1 MNRMLRILT
10 ASIIGGLLLGG
21 CAGSAASPPAAQP
34 ASAEPIG
41 PVAPAV
47 PAPPAANGTTNTV
60 TLVRSPTCGCCE
72 GHEEHL
78 TAAGYEVR
86 SVLTDGYGDV
96 KDAQGVPL
104 EMRSCHT
111 SLVGR
116 YFVEGHVPAAAI
128 EQLLRD
134 APDIDGIAL
143 PGMPPG
149 SPGMGGI
156 AADGLTV
163 WAIDG
168 GEVVGEFGNFAGV
181 GR

>member
-1 MNRMLRILT
+1 MNRMLRTLIVSIL
-10 ASIIGGLLLGG
+10 AGMLIAG
-21 CAGSAASPPAAQP
+21 CAGAAATPPPAAQP
-34 ASAEPIG
+34 APAQPIG
-41 PVAPAV
+41 PVAPV
-47 PAPPAANGTTNTV
+47 PSSGAMANTV

-72 GHEEHL
+72 GHEQHL
-78 TAAGYEVR
+78 AAAGYEVR
-86 SVLTDGYGDV
+86 SVLTDGYGEV
-96 KDAQGVPL
+96 KDAHRIPL
-104 EMRSCHT
+104 DMRSCHT

-116 YFVEGHVPAAAI
+116 YFVEGHVPADAI

-134 APDIDGIAL
+134 MPDIDGIAL

-168 GEVVGEFGNFAGV
+168 GKVVGEFGNFAGL